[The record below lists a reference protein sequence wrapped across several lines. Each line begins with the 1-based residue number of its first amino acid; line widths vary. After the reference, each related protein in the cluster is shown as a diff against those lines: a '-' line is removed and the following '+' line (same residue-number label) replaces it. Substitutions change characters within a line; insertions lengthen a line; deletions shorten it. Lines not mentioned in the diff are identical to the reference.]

1 MKFTP
6 KRIARLSAV
15 VLLLAVTLAS
25 AQLPKLPEIKV
36 DIPGLDKI
44 LQKDP
49 AITTNINDAVY
60 EVPFLD
66 GFDPVI
72 YSVFT
77 DRPSGPDNGAM
88 LNPGLYESLV
98 QSYCLKAGTYGPSK
112 GDGYSYAPLKGQF
125 AKIIQNIIQG
135 SLAHRD
141 IPQRDIQV
149 LLWAIIART
158 KLSDMSTGKQTTAA
172 KLLTPQQLF
181 EVNGGALGLI
191 PEDKMSD
198 AVGDL
203 PPQMQQVLRAEAQ
216 LRTMLTT
223 TEASYEDLERVAVL
237 TGIAPEGE
245 GSRVVPRG
253 RWSLRPDGFFARYF
267 PHGYPQTLVQIYV
280 PERFDIQ
287 RDAQGR
293 ITSVSDL
300 TGNRIDFEY
309 DEGTTPATVPGDPE
323 VQGVAF
329 RKIHFLWREIDIP
342 EAVLD
347 LEAQWNNVGWT
358 LVGVPTEKGKPGQL
372 ANPFSDL
379 PERYKFAVAHKRQLK
394 QLDKQFKPKGSIDDI
409 IDLAHLSYAM
419 EIIIG
424 STTTQPVPWAAGHAD
439 LIKKAWQYA
448 VAKRECGISGEDEIE
463 YKPWGNTAMPGNTS
477 SQRIET
483 SLQPA
488 NQEDEKE
495 KACATIKQKLKNEQ
509 ILLAAYENLDILAR
523 AIEDGLDWDGYD
535 AAVNNLAEFIYNN
548 GGLGSYDPNSLTPD
562 QINDFFTSTPAPAG
576 NATTQ
581 TAMSTAPNGSI
592 WGYNTDG
599 NAVMIIDNNGN
610 IVQGNYNNVLNNYRQ
625 KYGWTAGE
633 KLFDAA
639 LAHEMTHHKQA
650 KTEGFTDSPG
660 QHRRFEMAAYKAGIE
675 KKKQALQDLG
685 CD

>member
-1 MKFTP
+1 MIFTSN
-6 KRIARLSAV
+6 KISRLSAV

-49 AITTNINDAVY
+49 SITSDINDAVY

-66 GFDPVI
+66 GFDPVF

-77 DRPSGPDNGAM
+77 DKPSGPDNGAM
-88 LNPGLYESLV
+88 LAPGLYESFV

-125 AKIIQNIIQG
+125 AKIVRSIIQG
-135 SLAHRD
+135 SKMHDD

-149 LLWAIIART
+149 LLWALIART
-158 KLSDMSTGKQTTAA
+158 KFSDMSREKQMTAA

-191 PEDKMSD
+191 PEDKISD

-203 PPQMQQVLRAEAQ
+203 PPQMQQVLRAEAR

-245 GSRVVPRG
+245 GSRMVPRG

-267 PHGYPQTLVQIYV
+267 PQGYQQTIVQIYV
-280 PERFDIQ
+280 PERFNIE

-293 ITSVSDL
+293 ITRVIDL

-309 DEGTTPATVPGDPE
+309 DESTTLATVPGDPD
-323 VQGVAF
+323 VQGYAF
-329 RKIHFLWREIDIP
+329 KKIHFLWREIDIP

-347 LEAQWNNVGWT
+347 LETEWNNVGWT
-358 LVGVPTEKGKPGQL
+358 LVGVPTEKGKPGQP
-372 ANPFSDL
+372 ANPFNDL
-379 PERYKFAVAHKRQLK
+379 PERYRFAVAHKRQLK

-409 IDLAHLSYAM
+409 VDLAHLSYALDR
-419 EIIIG
+419 IVG
-424 STTTQPVPWAAGHAD
+424 STRKQPVDWALGHAD

-448 VAKRECGISGEDEIE
+448 VAKRECGITGEDLVE

-483 SLQPA
+483 SLNPA
-488 NQEDEKE
+488 KPSDEKE
-495 KACATIKQKLKNEQ
+495 KACAAIKQKLKDEQ
-509 ILLAAYENLDILAR
+509 ILLAAYENLDLLDR
-523 AIEDGLDWDGYD
+523 AIEDGLDWAGYD
-535 AAVNNLAEFIYNN
+535 AAVMNLAEFIYNN
-548 GGLGSYDPNSLTPD
+548 GGLDSYDPNSLTYD
-562 QINDFFTSTPAPAG
+562 QISDFFTSAPAPAG

-599 NAVMIIDNNGN
+599 NAVMIIDSNGN
-610 IVQGNYNNVLNNYRQ
+610 IVPNNYNSVLNNYRQ

-660 QHRRFEMAAYKAGIE
+660 QHRRFEMAAYKAGIA
-675 KKKQALQDLG
+675 KKMQALQDLG